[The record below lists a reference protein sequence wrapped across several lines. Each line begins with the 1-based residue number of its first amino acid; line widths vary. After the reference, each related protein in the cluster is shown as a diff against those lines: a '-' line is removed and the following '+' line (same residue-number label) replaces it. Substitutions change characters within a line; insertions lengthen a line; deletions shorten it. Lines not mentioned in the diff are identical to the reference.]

1 MIAYLKGKIVD
12 LDFNKAVLL
21 TESGVGYEVGIS
33 DITYANISLH
43 SEVELFIYHHRTENS
58 EALFGFFDKID
69 KKVFE
74 ELLKISGVGGKVA
87 LQVLS
92 LGVARLA
99 TAVRDEDKKTIEQVK
114 GVGKK
119 MAEKILLELKD
130 KDFIDLGLSIKSNN
144 IKSEIKLERSIGE
157 KVKST
162 LSAMGYNPRDI
173 DRVLEGLPEGLD
185 DLAEIIPFM
194 IKEL

>member
-1 MIAYLKGKIVD
+1 MIAYLKWKIVD

-74 ELLKISGVGGKVA
+74 ELLKISWVGGKVA

-92 LGVARLA
+92 LWVARLA

-114 GVGKK
+114 WVGKK

-130 KDFIDLGLSIKSNN
+130 KDFIDLWLSIKSNN

-162 LSAMGYNPRDI
+162 LSAMWYNPRDI
-173 DRVLEGLPEGLD
+173 DRVLEWLPEGLD